1 MILLNAVWSV
11 WSPIFRYDCRMLFFF
26 PDANNY
32 VLFFG
37 SIWSQNET
45 NFPFQKNDEVELET
59 TAPTQLIHNRARQA
73 DCCSVWIDSVGFLWN
88 YSRKILSVD
97 YVYPLMSINE
107 SAGWRCETK
116 KKNST
121 NGGLELNPSQNNFES
136 RASWLT
142 HNKMYIINVD
152 QLNGICGGIRRCESM
167 WWLKKSLFWRERKL
181 WIWILEQV

>member
-1 MILLNAVWSV
+1 M
-11 WSPIFRYDCRMLFFF
+11 
-26 PDANNY
+26 
-32 VLFFG
+32 
-37 SIWSQNET
+37 
-45 NFPFQKNDEVELET
+45 
-59 TAPTQLIHNRARQA
+59 RARGEDVKQ
-73 DCCSVWIDSVGFLWN
+73 
-88 YSRKILSVD
+88 
-97 YVYPLMSINE
+97 
-107 SAGWRCETK
+107 

-181 WIWILEQV
+181 WKTQIMNMNSWTGLNNFKNAHILCTEMFELHVFDRMIELIRRHRINSFISTIITINVCMRNAHHNF

>member
-1 MILLNAVWSV
+1 
-11 WSPIFRYDCRMLFFF
+11 MLTLSLIYCWAIRINQNWFCLMPCEACDPPFSATIVECYFFF

-88 YSRKILSVD
+88 YSRRILSVD

-116 KKNST
+116 KKT
-121 NGGLELNPSQNNFES
+121 ALMAG
-136 RASWLT
+136 
-142 HNKMYIINVD
+142 
-152 QLNGICGGIRRCESM
+152 
-167 WWLKKSLFWRERKL
+167 
-181 WIWILEQV
+181 